1 MNQANVKSLFTKFF
15 NKQLEDRKILVADL
29 KAEGLSTIPAV
40 KDALVWYAATLYGI
54 KEKKGEGCKSGVPIM
69 DTKNPKYKTAQR
81 WANRKL
87 HEIFEMPKAP
97 KAPKPALRVEPTFA
111 PSRAQKNA
119 ALALLGLCKG
129 DAKAAAAILKA
140 IAA

>member
-1 MNQANVKSLFTKFF
+1 MNHANVKSLFTKFF

-69 DTKNPKYKTAQR
+69 DTKHAKYKTAQR

-87 HEIFEMPKAP
+87 HEIFDIKPKA
-97 KAPKPALRVEPTFA
+97 KPALRVEPAVA
-111 PSRAQKNA
+111 PSRAQKTA
-119 ALALLGLCKG
+119 AMAFLTACKG
-129 DAKAAAAILKA
+129 DAKVAAAILKA

>member
-1 MNQANVKSLFTKFF
+1 MNHANVKSLFTKFF
-15 NKQLEDRKILVADL
+15 NNQLEDRKILVADL
-29 KAEGLSTIPAV
+29 KAEGITTFEQARDS
-40 KDALVWYAATLYGI
+40 LVIYAAGRYGVPF
-54 KEKKGEGCKSGVPIM
+54 KKGEGCKAGEQIM
-69 DTKNPKYKTAQR
+69 DTKHAKYKTAQK
-81 WANRKL
+81 WANR
-87 HEIFEMPKAP
+87 EIRKIFVPPAP
-97 KAPKPALRVEPTFA
+97 KAKPALRVESSVA

>member
-1 MNQANVKSLFTKFF
+1 MNQANVKNLFTKFF
-15 NKQLEDRKILVADL
+15 NKQLEDRKILVANL

-54 KEKKGEGCKSGVPIM
+54 KEKTGEGCKSGVPIM
-69 DTKNPKYKTAQR
+69 DTKHKQYKTAQR

-87 HEIFEMPKAP
+87 HEIFEMPTAS
-97 KAPKPALRVEPTFA
+97 KPALRVEPAVA
-111 PSRAQKNA
+111 PSRAQKA
-119 ALALLGLCKG
+119 AAMAFLTACKG
-129 DAKAAAAILKA
+129 NAKVAAAILKA

>member
-69 DTKNPKYKTAQR
+69 DTKNPQYKTAQR

-97 KAPKPALRVEPTFA
+97 KPALRVEPTFT

-119 ALALLGLCKG
+119 ALALLGLFKG
-129 DAKAAAAILKA
+129 DQKAA
-140 IAA
+140 IAALKAVAA